1 MANEDELLRM
11 TLTVVDRATGELAK
25 IEKSLKGVGE
35 CATHRFRQPAA
46 KNVTPRRGQNGFLAA
61 RERVR

>member
-35 CATHRFRQPAA
+35 SATHRFRQPAV
-46 KNVTPRRGQNGFLAA
+46 KNVSTGS
-61 RERVR
+61 ERILSCKVAGEHY